1 MGDSNTGGLRFGSDK
16 RGMFGEL
23 MPGKKFWAPTI
34 DDIDPTSCLGYSNA
48 VILCGINDIKHSEV
62 TSESDVIGFYQKLKM
77 KVQQIKSLSPQTHIY
92 ICRLLPTKDNV
103 LNQKVITFN
112 RAIYSDMLKT
122 CKGVTCVDG
131 FVKFADR
138 NHCLTPEL
146 SKSLDRSGRPDMLHL
161 NSSGVRVL
169 ASLIK
174 QSIFYRINGG
184 VDRRRHS
191 NRVNGRLY
199 SEVTR
204 DPPALRR
211 R

>member
-1 MGDSNTGGLRFGSDK
+1 MG
-16 RGMFGEL
+16 
-23 MPGKKFWAPTI
+23 PTI
-34 DDIDPTSCLGYSNA
+34 DDIDPTSSLGYSNA

-122 CKGVTCVDG
+122 CKGVACVDG

-138 NHCLTPEL
+138 NHCLAPEL

-161 NSSGVRVL
+161 NRSGVRVL

-174 QSIFYRINGG
+174 QNQWWG
-184 VDRRRHS
+184 
-191 NRVNGRLY
+191 
-199 SEVTR
+199 
-204 DPPALRR
+204 
-211 R
+211 

>member
-1 MGDSNTGGLRFGSDK
+1 MVTCPPGSLYCMSRKSQEVFEHTIEPGSISSGIRYSLTFRCLDWKNRNSTCLMGNSNTGGLKFGSDK

-122 CKGVTCVDG
+122 CKGVACVDG
-131 FVKFADR
+131 FVK
-138 NHCLTPEL
+138 
-146 SKSLDRSGRPDMLHL
+146 
-161 NSSGVRVL
+161 
-169 ASLIK
+169 
-174 QSIFYRINGG
+174 
-184 VDRRRHS
+184 
-191 NRVNGRLY
+191 
-199 SEVTR
+199 
-204 DPPALRR
+204 
-211 R
+211 

>member
-1 MGDSNTGGLRFGSDK
+1 
-16 RGMFGEL
+16 
-23 MPGKKFWAPTI
+23 MPGQKLWAPTV
-34 DDIDPTSCLGYSNA
+34 DDIDPTSCMGYSN
-48 VILCGINDIKHSEV
+48 VVLLCGINDIRQPEISSESEV
-62 TSESDVIGFYQKLKM
+62 IGVYQKLKM
-77 KVQQIKSLSPQTHIY
+77 KIKQIKSLSPQTFVY

-103 LNQKVITFN
+103 LNQKVVTFN

-138 NHCLTPEL
+138 NHCLAPEL

-161 NSSGVRVL
+161 NSSGVRIL

-174 QSIFYRINGG
+174 QSLFYRINGG
-184 VDRRRHS
+184 VDRRRHT

-199 SEVTR
+199 SDTVR
-204 DPPALRR
+204 GPPAPRR